1 MFTQGRKIIWLLLAL
16 TLFAGLT
23 RIAFYEGWLRF
34 NYPSRQTFPI
44 QGIDVSHH
52 QQAIDWAQLKKQN
65 IQFAFI
71 KATEGESFKDSAFDA
86 NWRNARKQGIITGAY
101 HFFTFCKSGIAQA
114 GNFIATVPVSPHA
127 LPPVLDLEYGGNC
140 MPQSHQQ
147 IVAEVRAMTA
157 MLETVYQQKVILYAT
172 REFYDDHLQNE
183 FSDNPLW
190 IRDIWR
196 QPRLESSRQWV
207 FWQFANR
214 GRLAGIDAFV
224 DLNVFQGSDK
234 QFTALLHP

>member
-1 MFTQGRKIIWLLLAL
+1 MFSQGRKIICLLLAL
-16 TLFAGLT
+16 ALFAGLT
-23 RIAFYEGWLRF
+23 RTAFYQGWLRF
-34 NYPSRQTFPI
+34 NYPSYQAFPI

-52 QQAIDWAQLKKQN
+52 QQPIDWSRLKQQK
-65 IQFAFI
+65 IHFAFI
-71 KATEGESFKDSAFDA
+71 KATEGENFKDSAFDS
-86 NWRNARKQGIITGAY
+86 NWRNARTQGIITGAY

-114 GNFIATVPVSPHA
+114 QNFIATVPVSPHA

-140 MPQSHQQ
+140 APQEHQK
-147 IVAEVRAMTA
+147 IIAEVRAMTA

-190 IRDIWR
+190 IRDIWH
-196 QPRLESSRQWV
+196 QPRLEGSRQWA

-214 GRLAGIDAFV
+214 GRLDGIDTVV
-224 DLNVFQGSDK
+224 DLNVFQGSDE
-234 QFTALLHP
+234 QFIALLHP

>member
-1 MFTQGRKIIWLLLAL
+1 MFITQGRKIIWLLLAL
-16 TLFAGLT
+16 ALFAGLT

-52 QQAIDWAQLKKQN
+52 QQSIDWAQLKQQN

-114 GNFIATVPVSPHA
+114 GN
-127 LPPVLDLEYGGNC
+127 C

-157 MLETVYQQKVILYAT
+157 ILETVYQQKVILYAT

-214 GRLAGIDAFV
+214 GRLAGIDTFV
-224 DLNVFQGSDK
+224 DLNVFQGSDA

>member
-1 MFTQGRKIIWLLLAL
+1 
-16 TLFAGLT
+16 
-23 RIAFYEGWLRF
+23 
-34 NYPSRQTFPI
+34 
-44 QGIDVSHH
+44 
-52 QQAIDWAQLKKQN
+52 
-65 IQFAFI
+65 
-71 KATEGESFKDSAFDA
+71 
-86 NWRNARKQGIITGAY
+86 
-101 HFFTFCKSGIAQA
+101 
-114 GNFIATVPVSPHA
+114 
-127 LPPVLDLEYGGNC
+127 

-183 FSDNPLW
+183 FNDNPLW

-224 DLNVFQGSDK
+224 DLNVFQGSDE

>member
-16 TLFAGLT
+16 ALFAGLT

-52 QQAIDWAQLKKQN
+52 QQSIDWAQLKQQN

-183 FSDNPLW
+183 FNDNPLW
-190 IRDIWR
+190 LRDIWR

-224 DLNVFQGSDK
+224 DLNVFQGSDE